1 MKKIWVYFAVILALL
16 FVIAVLIDALFGE
29 IKSVKFYLA
38 AGFMVTILI
47 YSLRDWLKPNT
58 YDSQQYHSPIHK

>member
-1 MKKIWVYFAVILALL
+1 MKKIWGYFAVILALL
-16 FVIAVLIDALFGE
+16 FVIAVLIDALLGE

-47 YSLRDWLKPNT
+47 YSLRDWFKPNK
-58 YDSQQYHSPIHK
+58 YNSQQYHSPIYK